1 MAVRLTLLAAP
12 LLGVTLVLL
21 ALLPPSSHV
30 ASASAAAAPGKAPA
44 TTASPGTLP
53 RSLPCNG
60 QAKAD
65 QGDAGRGKRDT
76 KCTMVAAATNADKRL
91 KPEGEE
97 GPHMSKRAVS
107 ESISAE
113 KRAPSS
119 SGFFGMRGKKGVEAE
134 GDGGEAFKRAPSSSG
149 FFGMRGKK
157 EDPSDGV
164 ESTYYDPEDFESAD
178 KRAPSSSGF
187 FGMRGKKI
195 PILGYAPWYRDPKRA
210 RMGFFGTRGKKS
222 GDEGEDYYGEEYKRA
237 PAMGFFGS
245 RGKKWDD
252 DGSVYD
258 WGSEDSA
265 ALPSEDKRVAQHM
278 NFFGMRGK
286 RNGGDVGDAA
296 ADYEKRAPNSGFF
309 GMRGK
314 KSPGFDGDEAGEWG
328 EEKRAPN
335 SGFFGMR
342 GKKDYA
348 DEMDYDDAYGEAAAS
363 KRAPMGFFGMRG
375 KKEYPGYWT
384 EGGDKRAPM
393 GFFGMR
399 GKKDGGEEGLSEE
412 DGLEEEKRAAQ
423 HLSFFGMR
431 GKKSDEFA
439 PADGWYLH
447 QGEVKRGLAGAAVS
461 AWPSSSQRP
470 SSINSLLAY
479 LAGRDAAIA
488 EVSGHSGSGWRPVR
502 KRFRGNKK
510 APMGFIGMRG
520 KKAETLSKE
529 VWPPSANTNGEN
541 GYEMEPKHQ
550 DGVDEEI
557 ALQNQVE
564 VDHSGS
570 Q

>member
-30 ASASAAAAPGKAPA
+30 ASASAAAGGAKVTAST
-44 TTASPGTLP
+44 TTAPSTAP
-53 RSLPCNG
+53 RSLPCS
-60 QAKAD
+60 KTD
-65 QGDAGRGKRDT
+65 GDASRGKRDT
-76 KCTMVAAATNADKRL
+76 KCTMVAAASKRL
-91 KPEGEE
+91 TSEEAEGT
-97 GPHMSKRAVS
+97 HMSKRAVQP
-107 ESISAE
+107 EGLEVLSAE

-119 SGFFGMRGKKGVEAE
+119 SGFFGMRGKKGADGE
-134 GDGGEAFKRAPSSSG
+134 GDGEAFKRAPSSSG

-157 EDPSDGV
+157 DDLAEGPDSA
-164 ESTYYDPEDFESAD
+164 YYDVEDFDGAAD

-187 FGMRGKKI
+187 LGMRGKKI
-195 PILGYAPWYRDPKRA
+195 PMLGYAPWYRDPKRA
-210 RMGFFGTRGKKS
+210 RLGFFGTRGKKS
-222 GDEGEDYYGEEYKRA
+222 DDETDYYPEELKRA

-252 DGSVYD
+252 DGYQYG
-258 WGSEDSA
+258 WGPEDA
-265 ALPSEDKRVAQHM
+265 EGAGPGDKRAAQHM

-286 RNGGDVGDAA
+286 RDEGDQTEYD
-296 ADYEKRAPNSGFF
+296 KRAPSSGFF

-314 KSPGFDGDEAGEWG
+314 KSPGVDGEDWAED
-328 EEKRAPN
+328 KRAPS

-342 GKKDYA
+342 GKKDYGEDGA
-348 DEMDYDDAYGEAAAS
+348 DYEDLYGDQAF

-375 KKEYPGYWT
+375 KKEYPGYWS

-399 GKKDGGEEGLSEE
+399 GKKDGGELDLAGDEL
-412 DGLEEEKRAAQ
+412 DLLAEEKRAAQ
-423 HLSFFGMR
+423 HNAFFGMR
-431 GKKSDEFA
+431 GKKAEEVS
-439 PADGWYLH
+439 PDGWY
-447 QGEVKRGLAGAAVS
+447 QAEAKRGLAGAAVS
-461 AWPSSSQRP
+461 AWPSSRNP
-470 SSINSLLAY
+470 STFNSLLAY
-479 LAGRDAAIA
+479 LAGRDAAMA
-488 EVSGHSGSGWRPVR
+488 EVSGGSGWRPVR

-520 KKAETLSKE
+520 KKADSLSKE

-541 GYEMEPKHQ
+541 GYQSDSKSQEVA
-550 DGVDEEI
+550 DD
-557 ALQNQVE
+557 AAAQNQVE
-564 VDHSGS
+564 GVNNGS